1 MKTSSRVYLNKEFGL
16 LSALWCSPACPTRRK
31 DWSSGLGQTPMLW
44 LLPLGIALGHLPT
57 LLEVQEDTDG

>member
-1 MKTSSRVYLNKEFGL
+1 MVQPSLSHKKKGL
-16 LSALWCSPACPTRRK
+16 E
-31 DWSSGLGQTPMLW
+31 SGTMLW